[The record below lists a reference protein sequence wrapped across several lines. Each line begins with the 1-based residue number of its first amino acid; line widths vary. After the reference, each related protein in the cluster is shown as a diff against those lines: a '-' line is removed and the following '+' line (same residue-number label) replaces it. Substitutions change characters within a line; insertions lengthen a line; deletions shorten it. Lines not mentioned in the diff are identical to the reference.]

1 MEKSEKK
8 SMKRSIKELESRFA
22 MLQQQLKA
30 AKVPVII
37 TFDGWGASGKGT
49 LIGKMILNLDRA
61 VLKYVR
67 WMKRTRL
74 KSVIHSYIVIG

>member
-1 MEKSEKK
+1 MEKSEKR

-22 MLQQQLKA
+22 MLQQQLKT

-49 LIGKMILNLDRA
+49 LIGKMILNLG
-61 VLKYVR
+61 L
-67 WMKRTRL
+67 T
-74 KSVIHSYIVIG
+74 VIRN